1 MKTASQTRRAFIHAS
16 AAAVA
21 MRRKCGTDVAALDGR
36 LVRETLSRQ
45 NADPF
50 TES

>member
-1 MKTASQTRRAFIHAS
+1 MKTASPTRRAFVRAS
-16 AAAVA
+16 A
-21 MRRKCGTDVAALDGR
+21 GVAAAAFDDR

-45 NADPF
+45 NAGPF

>member
-1 MKTASQTRRAFIHAS
+1 MGHEDRQPNPPSLKSGKDM
-16 AAAVA
+16 AA
-21 MRRKCGTDVAALDGR
+21 RDGR

-45 NADPF
+45 NAGPF

>member
-1 MKTASQTRRAFIHAS
+1 MKTASHNRLALVQATVDV
-16 AAAVA
+16 AA
-21 MRRKCGTDVAALDGR
+21 AALDGR

-45 NADPF
+45 NAGPF